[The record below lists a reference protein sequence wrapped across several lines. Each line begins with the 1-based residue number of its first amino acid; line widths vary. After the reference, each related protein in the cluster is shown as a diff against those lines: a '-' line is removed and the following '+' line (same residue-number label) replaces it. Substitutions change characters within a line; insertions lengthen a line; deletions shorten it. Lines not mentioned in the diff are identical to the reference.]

1 MDLLE
6 ALPGCPS
13 PIAHI
18 HFPPVGSPRIF
29 ALKAMLRSPCGLAF
43 KWEISSLGK
52 MEVPP
57 LVSLK
62 RVGKGRERGE
72 KGRRTLPGKG
82 RSRPVPGAPYPCR
95 GRSLHAGLLSNGKR
109 RPRYLKGRLSG
120 HPVESFYFML
130 NLIIIVKI
138 IILRLKEVAMLRSK
152 RGSSRWLC
160 RGWFRYR
167 KGGMLDENAE
177 KRGEGGKTG
186 SPSHD
191 CGPWCGGTGY

>member
-1 MDLLE
+1 
-6 ALPGCPS
+6 
-13 PIAHI
+13 
-18 HFPPVGSPRIF
+18 
-29 ALKAMLRSPCGLAF
+29 
-43 KWEISSLGK
+43 
-52 MEVPP
+52 
-57 LVSLK
+57 
-62 RVGKGRERGE
+62 
-72 KGRRTLPGKG
+72 
-82 RSRPVPGAPYPCR
+82 
-95 GRSLHAGLLSNGKR
+95 LHAGLLSNGKR